1 MWILMG
7 NQGSSYASQA
17 KNCIKCN
24 ILLFYL
30 SVLHRFRVCKTLN
43 VKKKSY
49 HPRALLSLHAN
60 LGQTS
65 EQVQIK
71 PRTVL
76 SKGLL
81 EKMKLPGCLVRQGL
95 DWLAFNN
102 SLWFEGLGFCFCF
115 FFKGERDF
123 LPRGLFGQDCVEVKC
138 KDSEDRA
145 AWHLRFTAS

>member
-1 MWILMG
+1 MG

-81 EKMKLPGCLVRQGL
+81 EKMKLPGVSSQTGAGL
-95 DWLAFNN
+95 A
-102 SLWFEGLGFCFCF
+102 GF
-115 FFKGERDF
+115 
-123 LPRGLFGQDCVEVKC
+123 
-138 KDSEDRA
+138 
-145 AWHLRFTAS
+145 